1 MKPLFKNDMNW
12 IVAGIAAAIVLPLL
26 SILFAMP
33 FIVAIGISALTFAA
47 LVLLLAPKKLF
58 EGIDVKSIGS
68 GKVAFARDLLTEA
81 QPFGQRLLEAASVI
95 RDKEVSLRVG
105 HLATIATDVFSRV
118 EASPESAATVKRFLS
133 YYVPRAA
140 EFAEGFAVLEAKR
153 APDPGKLEEL
163 RDVLG
168 KLDDAFVH
176 YSDSLV
182 DDKLGELDTDLR
194 LLQASLK
201 EDIRTQ

>member
-1 MKPLFKNDMNW
+1 MRSLFKNDGNW
-12 IVAGIAAAIVLPLL
+12 IVAGIAAAILLPLL
-26 SILFAMP
+26 SIVFGMN
-33 FIVAIGISALTFAA
+33 FIVAGGISLIVFFA

-68 GKVAFARDLLTEA
+68 GRVAFARDLLIEA
-81 QPFGQRLLEAASVI
+81 QPFGQRLLEAASDI
-95 RDKEVSLRVG
+95 RDKEVAVRVG
-105 HLATIATDVFSRV
+105 HLASIATDVFARV
-118 EASPESAATVKRFLS
+118 EANPENAPTVKRFLS
-133 YYVPRAA
+133 YYIPRAA
-140 EFAEGFAVLEAKR
+140 EMAEGFAVLEAKR
-153 APDPGKLEEL
+153 APDAGKLEEMRGIL
-163 RDVLG
+163 V

-201 EDIRTQ
+201 EDIRK